1 MVIYYKVK
9 KDRSPELYNQ
19 IRQIYK
25 LKKTL
30 IIHLVNQ
37 LKSIK

>member
-1 MVIYYKVK
+1 MENYAIKFENVSK
-9 KDRSPELYNQ
+9 
-19 IRQIYK
+19 IYK

-30 IIHLVNQ
+30 IIHLVNR